1 MRRHGGPLTNKSDD
15 SDLDSDIFSTCNS
28 RIISKM
34 ATTTTA
40 ASRPSQN
47 ITLPFI
53 SELYD
58 DNFLDVLLPPSVSP
72 KSESESST
80 VKPVQN
86 AMIDAL
92 QATAHHALT
101 ENNAMAYDSTL
112 NATLDAFQGLTRYVF
127 SSQVDAYL
135 AKSWDENKDL
145 TLRIIWNS
153 RSIHDG
159 KGENELFYR

>member
-1 MRRHGGPLTNKSDD
+1 
-15 SDLDSDIFSTCNS
+15 
-28 RIISKM
+28 M
-34 ATTTTA
+34 ATTTTTT
-40 ASRPSQN
+40 SRSSQN

-58 DNFLDVLLPPSVSP
+58 DNFLDVLLPPVSP
-72 KSESESST
+72 KSESSLPT
-80 VKPVQN
+80 VKPIQN

-127 SSQVDAYL
+127 SSKVDAYL

-153 RSIHDG
+153 RSIRDG